1 MKNKF
6 KKTSSHSTGLNILSF
21 TQMVLAFIVI
31 AWLNHGIFT
40 YAMPYVHGYI
50 KWGLFMAWF
59 GLALT
64 VNKKFAKTF
73 CIQCWPLLFF
83 YFYITVISLFV
94 KKDLGPYIGRIEI
107 PSPSLLMI
115 YSIFLYYF
123 DGKYRRF
130 QKFLSVFLFLDCVVV
145 AINTYIHLQMNP
157 LIARYLA
164 AGEGTE
170 ARESLLGIGAFY
182 GVGGYGYF
190 YSLVSIILL
199 LGFLFLNY
207 PKKYY
212 LVLLLIL
219 AFTALLIQASY
230 MISIALT
237 FLFLALLV
245 IMHYTNKYTFIAITL
260 LIVIMLLIFQ
270 GTFASMFEKLADI
283 EGIPHMVSSKLN
295 ELAIFFSG
303 NDISGT
309 DINVRQNLYSQSI
322 DAFANNILTGTVLT
336 NSNVY
341 SAGNHAAWLDLLA
354 DFGLFSIPFFIF
366 WFRAYKYC
374 KNKVPL
380 IFRPFVTVYWLYY
393 VCLGFINTLDSTV
406 IYTTWLLFL
415 PLFISSFFKTNEKS
429 AV

>member
-1 MKNKF
+1 
-6 KKTSSHSTGLNILSF
+6 
-21 TQMVLAFIVI
+21 
-31 AWLNHGIFT
+31 
-40 YAMPYVHGYI
+40 
-50 KWGLFMAWF
+50 
-59 GLALT
+59 
-64 VNKKFAKTF
+64 
-73 CIQCWPLLFF
+73 
-83 YFYITVISLFV
+83 
-94 KKDLGPYIGRIEI
+94 
-107 PSPSLLMI
+107 MI

-164 AGEGTE
+164 AGAGTA
-170 ARESLLGIGAFY
+170 AREKLLGTATFY
-182 GVGGYGYF
+182 GVGSYGYF

-207 PKKYY
+207 RKKNY
-212 LVLLLIL
+212 LALLLIF

-230 MISIALT
+230 MIAIVLT
-237 FLFLALLV
+237 FIFLVLLV
-245 IMHYTNKYTFIAITL
+245 IMRYTNKYTFVAITL
-260 LIVIMLLIFQ
+260 LVVITLLIFQ

-283 EGIPHMVSSKLN
+283 EGIPHMLSSKLN

-303 NDISGT
+303 SDVSGT
-309 DINVRQNLYSQSI
+309 DLNARLNLYSQSI

-393 VCLGFINTLDSTV
+393 VCLGFVNTLFFAQ

>member
-1 MKNKF
+1 
-6 KKTSSHSTGLNILSF
+6 
-21 TQMVLAFIVI
+21 MVLTFIIIAF
-31 AWLNHGIFT
+31 LNYGIFAFT
-40 YAMPYVHGYI
+40 TPYIPYKI
-50 KWGLFMAWF
+50 RMGLSLAWF
-59 GLALT
+59 VLALT
-64 VNKKFAKTF
+64 VNKKFVKTF

-83 YFYITVISLFV
+83 YFYIIVISLFV
-94 KKDLGPYIGRIEI
+94 KKDLWSWPYTGSSGI
-107 PSPSLLMI
+107 PSLLMI

-164 AGEGTE
+164 AGAGTE
-170 ARESLLGIGAFY
+170 ARERLLGTATFY
-182 GVGGYGYF
+182 GVGGYEYF

-207 PKKYY
+207 RKKNY
-212 LVLLLIL
+212 LAFLLIF

-230 MISIALT
+230 MIAIVLT
-237 FLFLALLV
+237 FIFLVLLF
-245 IMHYTNKYTFIAITL
+245 IMHYTNKYTFVAITL
-260 LIVIMLLIFQ
+260 LVVITLLIFQ
-270 GTFASMFEKLADI
+270 GTFASILGQLSDVK
-283 EGIPHMVSSKLN
+283 GIPHEISVKFD
-295 ELAIFFSG
+295 ELALFFSG
-303 NDISGT
+303 SNVSGT
-309 DINVRQNLYSQSI
+309 DLNARQNLYSQSI

-366 WFRAYKYC
+366 WFRAYIYC

-380 IFRPFVTVYWLYY
+380 FFRPFVTVYWLYY
-393 VCLGFINTLDSTV
+393 ICLGFVNILFFAN

>member
-1 MKNKF
+1 
-6 KKTSSHSTGLNILSF
+6 
-21 TQMVLAFIVI
+21 MVLTFFIIAF
-31 AWLNHGIFT
+31 LNYGIFT
-40 YAMPYVHGYI
+40 FTTPYVPYKI
-50 KWGLFMAWF
+50 RLGLSLAWF
-59 GLALT
+59 VLALT
-64 VNKKFAKTF
+64 ANKKFAKTF

-83 YFYITVISLFV
+83 YFYIIVISLFV
-94 KKDLGPYIGRIEI
+94 KKDLWSWPYMSSSEI
-107 PSPSLLMI
+107 PSLLII

-164 AGEGTE
+164 AGAGTE
-170 ARESLLGIGAFY
+170 TRERLLGTGTFY
-182 GVGGYGYF
+182 GVGGYEYF

-207 PKKYY
+207 RKKNY
-212 LVLLLIL
+212 LALLLIF
-219 AFTALLIQASY
+219 AFVALLIQASY
-230 MISIALT
+230 MIAIALT
-237 FLFLALLV
+237 FIFLVLLV
-245 IMHYTNKYTFIAITL
+245 IIRYTNKYTFVAIIL
-260 LIVIMLLIFQ
+260 LGVTMLWIFQ
-270 GTFASMFEKLADI
+270 GTFSTMFEKLAYI
-283 EGIPHMVSSKLN
+283 EGIPHAVSSRFQ
-295 ELAIFFSG
+295 ELALFFSG
-303 NDISGT
+303 SDISGT
-309 DINVRQNLYSQSI
+309 DLNARQNLYSQSI
-322 DAFANNILTGTVLT
+322 DAFANNVLTGTALT

-341 SAGNHAAWLDLLA
+341 SSGNHAAWLDLLA

-393 VCLGFINTLDSTV
+393 VCLGFVNILFFTN

-415 PLFISSFFKTNEKS
+415 PLFISSFYKTSEKI

>member
-1 MKNKF
+1 
-6 KKTSSHSTGLNILSF
+6 
-21 TQMVLAFIVI
+21 MVLTFIIIAF
-31 AWLNHGIFT
+31 LNNGIFAFT
-40 YAMPYVHGYI
+40 TPYI
-50 KWGLFMAWF
+50 PDKIRWGLFLVWF

-64 VNKKFAKTF
+64 VKKKFVKTF

-83 YFYITVISLFV
+83 YFYIIVISFFV
-94 KKDLGPYIGRIEI
+94 KKDLGPYMGRIEI
-107 PSPSLLMI
+107 SSLLMI

-130 QKFLSVFLFLDCVVV
+130 QKFLSVFLFLDCVAV
-145 AINTYIHLQMNP
+145 AINTSIHLQTNP

-164 AGEGTE
+164 AGVGTV
-170 ARESLLGIGAFY
+170 ARERFLGTATYY

-190 YSLVSIILL
+190 YLLVSIILL

-207 PKKYY
+207 RKKNY
-212 LVLLLIL
+212 LVLLFIF

-230 MISIALT
+230 MIAISLT
-237 FLFLALLV
+237 FIFLVLLV
-245 IMHYTNKYTFIAITL
+245 IMRYTNKYTFVATTL
-260 LIVIMLLIFQ
+260 LVVITLLIFQ
-270 GTFASMFEKLADI
+270 GTFVSIFENLADI
-283 EGIPHMVSSKLN
+283 EGIPHTVSSKLK
-295 ELAIFFSG
+295 ELALFFSG
-303 NDISGT
+303 SDLSGT

-341 SAGNHAAWLDLLA
+341 SAGKHSTWLDLLA

-374 KNKVPL
+374 KNKVTL
-380 IFRPFVTVYWLYY
+380 IFRPFVKVYWLYY
-393 VCLGFINTLDSTV
+393 VCLGFVNILSYPK
-406 IYTTWLLFL
+406 IYITWLLFL
-415 PLFISSFFKTNEKS
+415 PLFISSFFKTSEKS

>member
-1 MKNKF
+1 
-6 KKTSSHSTGLNILSF
+6 
-21 TQMVLAFIVI
+21 MVLTFFIIAF
-31 AWLNHGIFT
+31 LNYGIFAFAT
-40 YAMPYVHGYI
+40 PYVSYKI
-50 KWGLFMAWF
+50 RLGLSLVWF
-59 GLALT
+59 VLALT
-64 VNKKFAKTF
+64 VNKKFVKTF

-83 YFYITVISLFV
+83 YFYIIVISLFV
-94 KKDLGPYIGRIEI
+94 KKDLGPYMGRIEI
-107 PSPSLLMI
+107 PSPSLLII

-130 QKFLSVFLFLDCVVV
+130 QKLLSVFLFLDCVVV

-157 LIARYLA
+157 LIARHLA

-170 ARESLLGIGAFY
+170 ARERLLGTAAFY

-207 PKKYY
+207 RKKNY
-212 LVLLLIL
+212 LALLLIF

-230 MISIALT
+230 MISIVLT
-237 FLFLALLV
+237 FIFLVLLV
-245 IMHYTNKYTFIAITL
+245 IMRYTNKYTFVAITL
-260 LIVIMLLIFQ
+260 LVVIMLLIFQ
-270 GTFASMFEKLADI
+270 GTFASMFEKLVDI
-283 EGIPHMVSSKLN
+283 EGIPH
-295 ELAIFFSG
+295 ELSVKFDEMALFFSG
-303 NDISGT
+303 KNVSGT
-309 DINVRQNLYSQSI
+309 DINARQNLYSQSI

-354 DFGLFSIPFFIF
+354 NYGLFSIPFFIF

-393 VCLGFINTLDSTV
+393 VCLGFVNNLFFAN

-415 PLFISSFFKTNEKS
+415 PLFISSFLKQTKRMLF
-429 AV
+429 